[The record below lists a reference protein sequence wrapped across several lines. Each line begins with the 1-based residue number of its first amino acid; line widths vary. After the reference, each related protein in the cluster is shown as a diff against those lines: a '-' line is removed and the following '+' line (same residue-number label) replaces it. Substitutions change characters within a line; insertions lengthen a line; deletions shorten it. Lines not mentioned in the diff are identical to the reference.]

1 MGSVEFSQTAQRPC
15 DQDVVLSGKIP
26 LITSNLPSL
35 SMYSMIQHGSYT
47 ARTGL
52 LMPFQWC
59 TSFCATSTA
68 WEHTV
73 ASGHFWPINAHHM
86 QVKHYH
92 TTHELYDQ
100 SRIFNGIPVVC
111 SDLHQKYYVGKYIT
125 LSYYFHTIQAYIL
138 VSCSNTMTVSRFIE
152 PKILWYSTSILL
164 NTIEAQLPEIQAEGW
179 KNCQRYSH
187 TLPRCTCIAK
197 MSTQLEPNQKSGP
210 SDIIHLP
217 YSGTPKMYS
226 AH

>member
-1 MGSVEFSQTAQRPC
+1 
-15 DQDVVLSGKIP
+15 
-26 LITSNLPSL
+26 
-35 SMYSMIQHGSYT
+35 
-47 ARTGL
+47 
-52 LMPFQWC
+52 MPFQWR
-59 TSFCATSTA
+59 TLFCATDTA
-68 WEHTV
+68 WERTV
-73 ASGHFWPINAHHM
+73 PSCHFCPINSYHI

-111 SDLHQKYYVGKYIT
+111 SDLHQKYCVGKYIT

-164 NTIEAQLPEIQAEGW
+164 NTIEAQLLEILAECW
-179 KNCQRYSH
+179 KNCQRYTH

-197 MSTQLEPNQKSGP
+197 KGTPLEHHQKSDP
-210 SDIIHLP
+210 SDIAFLE
-217 YSGTPKMYS
+217 YSS
-226 AH
+226 V